1 MNLFGYKKGKM
12 KLEELENVTLEC
24 SRDELLKVIE
34 FLQYS
39 ARLSE
44 VHGEDF
50 GHVHFKDWCRKND
63 HKPQRDLIVVGKKN
77 GNGS

>member
-12 KLEELENVTLEC
+12 KIEELENVTLEC

-39 ARLSE
+39 ARLLE
-44 VHGEDF
+44 IHGEAF
-50 GHVHFKDWCRKND
+50 GHEHFKDWCRKND
-63 HKPQRDLIVVGKKN
+63 HKSQCDLIVVGEK
-77 GNGS
+77 